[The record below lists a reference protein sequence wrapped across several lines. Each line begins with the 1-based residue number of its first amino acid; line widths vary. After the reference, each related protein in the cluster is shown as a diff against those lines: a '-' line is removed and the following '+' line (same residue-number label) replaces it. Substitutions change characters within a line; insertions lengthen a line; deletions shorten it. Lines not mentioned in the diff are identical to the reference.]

1 MGGTLQFLAL
11 DVINVDVEDQER
23 NKEDRKIEKK
33 NNVNIFPENQTLG
46 HYKD

>member
-33 NNVNIFPENQTLG
+33 
-46 HYKD
+46 K